1 MRISLI
7 GHACLLIEVDGIRI
21 ISDPWWSGP
30 CFGAQWWNY
39 PKPALEPLSE
49 RAVDFIY
56 ISHGHHDHYH
66 PGTLKSFNRDVKL
79 LVSANTNLGRPI
91 RDLGFQVVEVS
102 DEEEFR
108 LSDNATCRIRET
120 YAGDTF
126 LAVSDSK
133 EICVNLNDALHSAPH
148 EIREHHIASLTAL
161 YPSIDYVFCGYGVA
175 SHFPNCYKIPGKNNR
190 ETAAKR
196 QQYFNKQWAKIV
208 NDLCPRFAFPFAA
221 DVVFLEHEL
230 FWVNEPTHNSERPTD
245 AFRDAY
251 PGASTQVLDISPG
264 FTIRDSVIEDKIL
277 HLPFSAEEVK
287 GTYRDS
293 IDRANR
299 HAEVDDR
306 SVQAVASL
314 LSANLET
321 CNAYLKSYAG
331 DYRVLV
337 EFYNASQGIFIA
349 KTKGSISARI
359 VPSSSVDVRDHDVIY
374 KTRLP
379 YLKRSLTTSFGHEI
393 LFVGSGGMFEYPDA
407 SRVPDAIHRE
417 VMAMVMRHET
427 PPTARAR
434 PSPKLLSAAK
444 RLAKR
449 VLGYSEVDLYD
460 LQTWTV
466 FET

>member
-7 GHACLLIEVDGIRI
+7 SHACLLIEVDGIRI

-30 CFGAQWWNY
+30 CFGAEWWNY

-79 LVSANTNLGRPI
+79 LVAANTNLGRPI

-133 EICVNLNDALHSAPH
+133 EVCVNLNDALHSAPH
-148 EIREHHIASLTAL
+148 EIRERHIASLTAL
-161 YPSIDYVFCGYGVA
+161 YPSIDYVFCG
-175 SHFPNCYKIPGKNNR
+175 I
-190 ETAAKR
+190 
-196 QQYFNKQWAKIV
+196 
-208 NDLCPRFAFPFAA
+208 LC
-221 DVVFLEHEL
+221 
-230 FWVNEPTHNSERPTD
+230 
-245 AFRDAY
+245 
-251 PGASTQVLDISPG
+251 
-264 FTIRDSVIEDKIL
+264 
-277 HLPFSAEEVK
+277 LPFSAEEVK
-287 GTYRDS
+287 GAYHDS

-299 HAEVDDR
+299 HTEVDNR

-331 DYRVLV
+331 EYRVLV
-337 EFYNASQGIFIA
+337 DFY
-349 KTKGSISARI
+349 RM
-359 VPSSSVDVRDHDVIY
+359 
-374 KTRLP
+374 
-379 YLKRSLTTSFGHEI
+379 
-393 LFVGSGGMFEYPDA
+393 GGT
-407 SRVPDAIHRE
+407 II
-417 VMAMVMRHET
+417 
-427 PPTARAR
+427 
-434 PSPKLLSAAK
+434 
-444 RLAKR
+444 
-449 VLGYSEVDLYD
+449 G
-460 LQTWTV
+460 
-466 FET
+466 